1 MQNLDVGR
9 SFIGK
14 KGPSPSRL
22 VSQYDTLLREV
33 KSGALGT
40 VTALT
45 KQR

>member
-9 SFIGK
+9 GFIGK

-22 VSQYDTLLREV
+22 ASQYDTLLREA
-33 KSGALGT
+33 KSEALGT

-45 KQR
+45 E